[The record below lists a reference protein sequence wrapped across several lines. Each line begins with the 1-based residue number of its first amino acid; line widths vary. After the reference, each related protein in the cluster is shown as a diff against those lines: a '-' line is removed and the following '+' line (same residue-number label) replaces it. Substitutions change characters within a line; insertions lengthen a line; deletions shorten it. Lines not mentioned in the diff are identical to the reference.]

1 LQLTTVALVF
11 ALSACRSP
19 EAARSDTLAA
29 VEIKGHTTMEV
40 ARTISEVFQAA
51 GFEAVPLRP
60 NNDLKMQFDKP
71 GNTGDAVMYGDWSFK
86 KVWYRARVTIKR
98 PSENTHLVTCDAFR
112 INEHGDPHFEE
123 EHKLSALKRGP
134 YQDLLDQVKARLP

>member
-1 LQLTTVALVF
+1 MLPQEVPLVMLGPNDIRVQIIYPTLQLITVALVF

-19 EAARSDTLAA
+19 RRRVSDTLAA

-86 KVWYRARVTIKR
+86 KVWYRA
-98 PSENTHLVTCDAFR
+98 E
-112 INEHGDPHFEE
+112 
-123 EHKLSALKRGP
+123 
-134 YQDLLDQVKARLP
+134 